1 MSSYISDRV
10 KEASSHQGLIVAV
23 AAAAVLFGGLSLTKV
38 VLYGALVWGVWS
50 MMKRDQ
56 IMAELETEVK
66 LLKKELQ
73 DQAKI
78 HDRLDV
84 AIEKLTDVSNS
95 IHRMLAV
102 HEEKIARQEEAI
114 FEAEQKI
121 EVRRSELLI
130 KIDELH
136 SRVTTNTKEIMTAA
150 AAQHQQQNKEIQKM
164 RDELISRVGVLE
176 KWRHVLIGGSIVIG
190 FMLHKFV
197 NFGS

>member
-1 MSSYISDRV
+1 MCRTFWWYRTDTSYFIWCPRLGRV
-10 KEASSHQGLIVAV
+10 VYVEER
-23 AAAAVLFGGLSLTKV
+23 
-38 VLYGALVWGVWS
+38 LV
-50 MMKRDQ
+50 
-56 IMAELETEVK
+56 MAELETEVK

-102 HEEKIARQEEAI
+102 HEEKITRQEESI
-114 FEAEQKI
+114 FQAEEQI
-121 EVRRSELLI
+121 EVRRSELS
-130 KIDELH
+130 KQIDELH
-136 SRVTTNTKEIMTAA
+136 SRITTNTKEIMTAA
-150 AAQHQQQNKEIQKM
+150 STQHQQQNKEIQKI

-176 KWRHVLIGGSIVIG
+176 KWRHVLIGSSIVAG

-197 NFGS
+197 DFSS

>member
-1 MSSYISDRV
+1 MGRTCM
-10 KEASSHQGLIVAV
+10 GR
-23 AAAAVLFGGLSLTKV
+23 
-38 VLYGALVWGVWS
+38 LVDGKKYLV
-50 MMKRDQ
+50 
-56 IMAELETEVK
+56 MAELETEVK

-78 HDRLDV
+78 HDRLDI

-150 AAQHQQQNKEIQKM
+150 SAQHQQQNKEIQKM

>member
-1 MSSYISDRV
+1 
-10 KEASSHQGLIVAV
+10 
-23 AAAAVLFGGLSLTKV
+23 
-38 VLYGALVWGVWS
+38 
-50 MMKRDQ
+50 
-56 IMAELETEVK
+56 MAGLETEVK
-66 LLKKELQ
+66 LIKKELK

-114 FEAEQKI
+114 FQAEEQI
-121 EVRRSELLI
+121 EVRRLELSKRL
-130 KIDELH
+130 DELH
-136 SRVTTNTKEIMTAA
+136 SRITTNTKEIMTAA
-150 AAQHQQQNKEIQKM
+150 AVQHKQQNKEIQKIK
-164 RDELISRVGVLE
+164 DELVSRVGVLE

-190 FMLHKFV
+190 FMLHKFI